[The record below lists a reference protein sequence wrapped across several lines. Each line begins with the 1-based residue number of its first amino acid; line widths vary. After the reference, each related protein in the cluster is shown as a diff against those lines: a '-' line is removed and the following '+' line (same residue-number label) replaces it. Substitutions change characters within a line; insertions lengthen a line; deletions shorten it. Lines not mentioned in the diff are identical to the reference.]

1 MKDVSVTL
9 RILREDGDGEEL
21 TLDIPEGMD
30 GESLK
35 AWLIRE
41 HLLSA
46 SSSVEYTVDIR
57 RPLIRMLDPALKDG
71 DTIII
76 RERLL
81 SPRVRDRRKISGDE
95 NEEGP

>member
-1 MKDVSVTL
+1 
-9 RILREDGDGEEL
+9 
-21 TLDIPEGMD
+21 
-30 GESLK
+30 
-35 AWLIRE
+35 
-41 HLLSA
+41 
-46 SSSVEYTVDIR
+46 
-57 RPLIRMLDPALKDG
+57 MLDPALKDG